1 MEKRPRHWHSR
12 KMRGNKLKRR
22 KLAFGALL
30 ASSSLFLASCAAD
43 SGGLTLTVPDV
54 PMQQELGEYEG
65 ELNIINWSGF
75 VEPAWTD
82 KFTADTGCKVNP
94 RVAGTSDEM
103 VTLMRTGE
111 YDIVS
116 ASGDAALR
124 LIVGG
129 DVAPLNLELVPNF
142 SEDIAE
148 GMKGQIYDT
157 VNGKAYGV
165 PIGRGAN
172 LLQYNETVTGGAP
185 ESWDV
190 VWETDSPYAGKITAY
205 DAPIYIADA
214 AVYLMYHKP
223 ELNIKNPYALD
234 ETQLAAAIDLLK
246 QQNTI
251 IGEYWA
257 DPVAQITSFV
267 GGNVVVGTSW
277 EVLRKF
283 AAQDNIKTTLP
294 IEGSTGWY
302 DAWLLSSTAKNPNCA
317 YAWMNYTSTPE
328 VNGAIAMNFGMAPAN
343 IAFCKSSPEA
353 QAHCDEFFA
362 EDEEFFSRIWP
373 WTTPIEECV
382 DGRTDVKCTS
392 FQDWTNAWAT
402 VKG

>member
-1 MEKRPRHWHSR
+1 MKR
-12 KMRGNKLKRR
+12 NKLAV
-22 KLAFGALL
+22 LSLVSAFALVL
-30 ASSSLFLASCAAD
+30 SGCS
-43 SGGLTLTVPDV
+43 SGGEESSGVSIEVPDI
-54 PMQQELGEYEG
+54 PMHQAMGDFEG
-65 ELNIINWSGF
+65 ELNIVNWSGF

-103 VTLMRTGE
+103 VTLMRTGN

-129 DVAPLNLELVPNF
+129 DVQPLNIDLIPNF
-142 SEDIAE
+142 GEDIAA
-148 GMKGQIYDT
+148 GMKGNIYDT
-157 VNGKAYGV
+157 VNGKPYGV

-172 LLQYNETVTGGAP
+172 LLQYNEEVTGSAP

-190 VWETDSPYAGKITAY
+190 VWESNSPYAGKITAY

-234 ETQLAAAIDLLK
+234 QTQLAAAVDLLK
-246 QQNTI
+246 QQNKI
-251 IGEYWA
+251 IGEYWS

-267 GGNVVVGTSW
+267 GGNTVVGTSW

-283 AAQDNIKTTLP
+283 AAKDNLKTTLP

-302 DAWLLSSTAKNPNCA
+302 DAWLVSSKTKNINCA
-317 YAWMNYTSTPE
+317 YAWMDYTSRAD
-328 VNGAIAMNFGMAPAN
+328 VNGAIAVNFGMAPAN
-343 IAFCKSSPEA
+343 TAFCA
-353 QAHCDEFFA
+353 
-362 EDEEFFSRIWP
+362 
-373 WTTPIEECV
+373 
-382 DGRTDVKCTS
+382 
-392 FQDWTNAWAT
+392 
-402 VKG
+402 

>member
-1 MEKRPRHWHSR
+1 MR
-12 KMRGNKLKRR
+12 KG
-22 KLAFGALL
+22 KLALPVLL
-30 ASSSLFLASCAAD
+30 AASALVLAGCATAP
-43 SGGLTLTVPDV
+43 SGELTITVPEV
-54 PMQQELGEYEG
+54 PMKTELGAFEG
-65 ELNIINWSGF
+65 ELNIVNWSGF
-75 VEPAWTD
+75 VDPKWVD
-82 KFTADTGCKVNP
+82 PFTAETGCVVNS

-129 DVAPLNLELVPNF
+129 DVAPLNMDLIPNF
-142 SEDIAE
+142 SDEIAE
-148 GMKGQIYDT
+148 GMKGQIYDV
-157 VNGKAYGV
+157 VNGKPYGV

-190 VWETDSPYAGKITAY
+190 VWEADSAYAGKITAY

-223 ELNIKNPYALD
+223 ELGITNPYALD
-234 ETQLAAAIDLLK
+234 EAQLAAAVELLK
-246 QQNTI
+246 QQNSI
-251 IGEYWA
+251 IGEYWS

-267 GGNVVVGTSW
+267 GGNTVVGTSW
-277 EVLRKF
+277 EILKKF
-283 AAQDNIKTTLP
+283 AAQENLKTTLP

-302 DAWLLSSTAKNPNCA
+302 DTWLVSTTSPNSNCA
-317 YAWMNYTSTPE
+317 YAWIDYTSQAS

-343 IAFCKSSPEA
+343 IAFCATSAET
-353 QAHCDEFFA
+353 QAHCDQFAA
-362 EDEEFFSRIWP
+362 EDEAFWDKVWP

-382 DGRTDVKCTS
+382 DGRTDVMCTS
-392 FQDWTNAWAT
+392 FQDWTNAWVT

>member
-1 MEKRPRHWHSR
+1 MKR
-12 KMRGNKLKRR
+12 KNQVL
-22 KLAFGALL
+22 LGAL
-30 ASSSLFLASCAAD
+30 AVAAMVISSCGSDDGSAD
-43 SGGLTLTVPDV
+43 VEISVPDI
-54 PMQQELGEYEG
+54 PMHESMGDFEG
-65 ELNIINWSGF
+65 ELNIVNWSGF

-103 VTLMRTGE
+103 VTLMRTGQ

-129 DVAPLNLELVPNF
+129 DVQPLNIELIPNF
-142 SEDIAE
+142 SDDIAA
-148 GMKGQIYDT
+148 GMKGNVYDT
-157 VNGKAYGV
+157 VNGKPYGV

-172 LLQYNETVTGGAP
+172 LLQYNDTITNGAP
-185 ESWDV
+185 KSWDV

-214 AVYLMYHKP
+214 AVYLMYHEP
-223 ELNIKNPYALD
+223 DLGIKNPYALD
-234 ETQLAAAIDLLK
+234 ETQLAAAIALLK

-251 IGEYWA
+251 IGEYWS

-267 GGNVVVGTSW
+267 GGNTVVGTSW
-277 EVLRKF
+277 EILRKF
-283 AAQDNIKTTLP
+283 AAQDNLKTTLP
-294 IEGSTGWY
+294 VEGSTGWF
-302 DAWLLSSTAKNPNCA
+302 DSWLVSATTKNVNCA
-317 YAWMNYTSTPE
+317 YAWMDYTSQPE
-328 VNGAIAMNFGMAPAN
+328 VNGAIAVNFGMAPAN
-343 IAFCKSSPEA
+343 VAFCGSSAEA
-353 QAHCDEFFA
+353 QAHCDTFFA
-362 EDEEFFSRIWP
+362 EDEEFFERIWP
-373 WTTPIEECV
+373 WTTPIETCV
-382 DGRTDVKCTS
+382 DGRTEVKCTS

>member
-1 MEKRPRHWHSR
+1 
-12 KMRGNKLKRR
+12 MRGK
-22 KLAFGALL
+22 KLAAL
-30 ASSSLFLASCAAD
+30 SLFAASTVVLSAC
-43 SGGLTLTVPDV
+43 SGSGELTLDVPDV
-54 PMQQELGEYEG
+54 PMVGEIGAFEG
-65 ELNIINWSGF
+65 ELNIVNWSGF

-82 KFTADTGCKVNP
+82 QFTADTGCVVNP

-103 VTLMRTGE
+103 VTLMRSGE

-129 DVAPLNLELVPNF
+129 DVQPLNIDLIPNF
-142 SEDIAE
+142 SDDIAE

-157 VNGKAYGV
+157 VNGQPYGV

-172 LLQYNETVTGGAP
+172 LLQYNEDVTGGAP

-190 VWETDSPYAGKITAY
+190 VWESDSPYAGKITAY

-214 AVYLMYHKP
+214 AVYLMYHNP
-223 ELNIKNPYALD
+223 ELGIENPYALD
-234 ETQLAAAIDLLK
+234 ETQLAAAVDLLK
-246 QQNTI
+246 QQNAV
-251 IGEYWA
+251 IGEYWS

-267 GGNVVVGTSW
+267 GGNTVVGTSW

-283 AAQDNIKTTLP
+283 AASDNLKTTLP
-294 IEGSTGWY
+294 VEGSTGWY
-302 DAWLLSSTAKNPNCA
+302 DAWLVSSTSPNVNCA
-317 YAWMNYTSTPE
+317 YAWMDYTSRPD

-343 IAFCKSSPEA
+343 IAFCATSAEA
-353 QAHCDEFFA
+353 QAHCDEFA
-362 EDEEFFSRIWP
+362 AQDEEFFSEIWP
-373 WTTPIEECV
+373 WTTPIEQCI

-392 FQDWTNAWAT
+392 FQDWTNAWLT

>member
-1 MEKRPRHWHSR
+1 
-12 KMRGNKLKRR
+12 MRGK
-22 KLAFGALL
+22 KLAVAAVFA
-30 ASSSLFLASCAAD
+30 ASAIVLSSCSAD
-43 SGGLTLTVPDV
+43 GGELTLDVPDV
-54 PMQQELGEYEG
+54 PMHAAMGDFEG
-65 ELNIINWSGF
+65 VLNIVNWSGF

-82 KFTADTGCKVNP
+82 EFTSTTGCTVNS

-129 DVAPLNLELVPNF
+129 DVQPLNIDLIPNF
-142 SEDIAE
+142 SDDIAE

-157 VNGKAYGV
+157 VNGKPYGV

-172 LLQYNETVTGGAP
+172 LLQYNEDVTGGAP

-190 VWETDSPYAGKITAY
+190 VWEADSPYAGKITAY

-214 AVYLMYHKP
+214 AVYLMYHNT
-223 ELNIKNPYALD
+223 ELGIKNPYALD
-234 ETQLAAAIDLLK
+234 AVQLAAAVELLK
-246 QQNTI
+246 QQNSI

-267 GGNVVVGTSW
+267 GGNTVVGTSW

-283 AAQDNIKTTLP
+283 AASDNLKTTLP
-294 IEGSTGWY
+294 VEGSTGWY
-302 DAWLLSSTAKNPNCA
+302 DTWLVSSTTDNVNCA
-317 YAWMNYTSTPE
+317 YAWMDYTSRAD
-328 VNGAIAMNFGMAPAN
+328 VNGAIAVNFGMAPAN
-343 IAFCKSSPEA
+343 IAYCATSAEA
-353 QAHCDEFFA
+353 QAHCDEFAA
-362 EDEEFFSRIWP
+362 EDEEFFSKIWA
-373 WTTPIEECV
+373 WTTPIEQCI

-392 FQDWTNAWAT
+392 FQEWTNAWLT

>member
-1 MEKRPRHWHSR
+1 MKR
-12 KMRGNKLKRR
+12 KKLVV
-22 KLAFGALL
+22 LSALSAFALVVSGC
-30 ASSSLFLASCAAD
+30 SSSSED
-43 SGGLTLTVPDV
+43 SSGVEIEVPDI
-54 PMQQELGEYEG
+54 PMHQAMGEFEG
-65 ELNIINWSGF
+65 ELNIVNWSGF

-103 VTLMRTGE
+103 VTLMRTGN

-129 DVAPLNLELVPNF
+129 DVQPLNIDLIPNF
-142 SEDIAE
+142 SDDIAA
-148 GMKGQIYDT
+148 GMKGNVYDT
-157 VNGKAYGV
+157 VNGKPYGV

-172 LLQYNETVTGGAP
+172 LLQYNEDVTGGAP

-190 VWETDSPYAGKITAY
+190 VWESNSPYAGKITAY

-246 QQNTI
+246 QQNKI
-251 IGEYWA
+251 IGEYWS

-267 GGNVVVGTSW
+267 GGNTVVGTSW

-283 AAQDNIKTTLP
+283 AGKDNLKTTLP
-294 IEGSTGWY
+294 IEGSTGWF
-302 DAWLLSSTAKNPNCA
+302 DSWLVSSTTKNINCA
-317 YAWMNYTSTPE
+317 YAWMDYTSKPE
-328 VNGAIAMNFGMAPAN
+328 VNGAIAVNFGMAPAN
-343 IAFCKSSPEA
+343 TAFCASSPEA
-353 QAHCDEFFA
+353 QAHCDTFFA
-362 EDEEFFSRIWP
+362 EDEEFFKRIWP
-373 WTTPIEECV
+373 WTTPIETCL
-382 DGRTDVKCTS
+382 DGRTDVKCAT
-392 FQDWTNAWAT
+392 FQEWTNAWAT
-402 VKG
+402 IKG

>member
-1 MEKRPRHWHSR
+1 
-12 KMRGNKLKRR
+12 MRGK
-22 KLAFGALL
+22 KLAA
-30 ASSSLFLASCAAD
+30 ASLFAVSTVVLSACAAD
-43 SGGLTLTVPDV
+43 SGELTLDVPDV
-54 PMQQELGEYEG
+54 PMLEEMGDYEG
-65 ELNIINWSGF
+65 ELNIVNWSGF

-82 KFTADTGCKVNP
+82 EFTAETGCVVNP

-129 DVAPLNLELVPNF
+129 DVQPLNIDLIPNF
-142 SEDIAE
+142 GDDIAE

-157 VNGKAYGV
+157 VNGKPYGV

-172 LLQYNETVTGGAP
+172 LLQYNEDVTGGAP

-190 VWETDSPYAGKITAY
+190 VWEADSPYAGKITAY

-214 AVYLMYHKP
+214 AVYLMYHQP
-223 ELNIKNPYALD
+223 ELGIENPYALD
-234 ETQLAAAIDLLK
+234 ETQLAAAVDLLK
-246 QQNTI
+246 QQNSI
-251 IGEYWA
+251 IGEYWS

-267 GGNVVVGTSW
+267 GGNTVVGTSW
-277 EVLRKF
+277 EILRKS
-283 AAQDNIKTTLP
+283 AATESIKTTLP
-294 IEGSTGWY
+294 VEGSTGWY
-302 DAWLLSSTAKNPNCA
+302 DAWLVSSSTPNVNCA
-317 YAWMNYTSTPE
+317 YAWMNYTSRAD

-343 IAFCKSSPEA
+343 TAFCASSPEA
-353 QAHCDEFFA
+353 QAHCDEFAA
-362 EDEEFFSRIWP
+362 EDEEFFAKVWP
-373 WTTPIEECV
+373 WTTPIEQCV

-392 FQDWTNAWAT
+392 FQDWTNAWLT

>member
-1 MEKRPRHWHSR
+1 M
-12 KMRGNKLKRR
+12 NIKRR
-22 KLAFGALL
+22 ALFSVL
-30 ASSSLFLASCAAD
+30 SASALIVSSCGGDGGSAD
-43 SGGLTLTVPDV
+43 VEIIVPDI
-54 PMQQELGEYEG
+54 PMHEALGAFEG
-65 ELNIINWSGF
+65 ELNIVNWSGF

-103 VTLMRTGE
+103 VTLMRTGQ

-129 DVAPLNLELVPNF
+129 DVQPLNIELIPNF
-142 SEDIAE
+142 SDDIAA
-148 GMKGQIYDT
+148 GMKGNVYDT
-157 VNGKAYGV
+157 VNGKPYGV

-172 LLQYNETVTGGAP
+172 LLQYNETITGSAP

-190 VWETDSPYAGKITAY
+190 VWELDSPYKGKITAY

-223 ELNIKNPYALD
+223 DLGIKNPYALD
-234 ETQLAAAIDLLK
+234 ADQLAAAIDLLK
-246 QQNTI
+246 QQNQV
-251 IGEYWA
+251 IGEYWS

-267 GGNVVVGTSW
+267 GGNTVVGTSW

-283 AAQDNIKTTLP
+283 AAQDNLKTTLP
-294 IEGSTGWY
+294 KEGSTGWF
-302 DAWLLSSTAKNPNCA
+302 DSWLVSSTTKNINCA
-317 YAWMNYTSTPE
+317 YAWMDYTSRPE
-328 VNGAIAMNFGMAPAN
+328 VNGAIAVNFGMAPAN
-343 IAFCKSSPEA
+343 TAFCKSSAEA
-353 QAHCDEFFA
+353 QAHCDTFFA
-362 EDEEFFSRIWP
+362 EDEDFFKKIWP
-373 WTTPIEECV
+373 WTTPIETCV
-382 DGRTDVKCTS
+382 DGRKDVKCTS